1 MHENRV
7 ERRRRSAARSA
18 AAPSLA
24 LSIAMLLGGC
34 AGIDPL
40 GPQPLG
46 AAAQSAVHGRG
57 NVTVRLEP
65 DGTAVVRGWVED
77 TISERSV
84 LNEVAA
90 YPGVTGVVDYLRVD
104 NLLR

>member
-1 MHENRV
+1 MHEKRV
-7 ERRRRSAARSA
+7 GCSARDAARSA
-18 AAPSLA
+18 LAPSLILPIA
-24 LSIAMLLGGC
+24 LLLGGC
-34 AGIDPL
+34 AGVDPF
-40 GPQPLG
+40 GPQPLAG
-46 AAAQSAVHGRG
+46 AAQSAVHGRG

-77 TISERSV
+77 VISERSV

-104 NLLR
+104 NLIH